1 MNIEYMLGKI
11 NTLADALSRKTQ
23 LVVLDEEDEFPT
35 SGGSLIHVLEDLH
48 ENISEGLEHGP

>member
-11 NTLADALSRKTQ
+11 NTLADALRRKTQ

>member
-35 SGGSLIHVLEDLH
+35 SGVV
-48 ENISEGLEHGP
+48 